1 MKKSKLD
8 RQFGENTELK
18 YMIAYQKFTLEN
30 GLRVVVH
37 EDHTTPMVA
46 VNILYDV
53 GSRDESPEK
62 TGFAHLFE
70 HLMFGGSA
78 NVPEFDEPIQ
88 NAGGE
93 NNAFTN
99 SDITNFYNILPAQNV
114 ETAFWLESDRM
125 LSLNF
130 DNQVLE
136 TQRKVVVEEF
146 KETCLN
152 QPYGDV
158 WHHLSDM
165 VYKTHPYRWP
175 TIGKV
180 PKHVED
186 ASMDDVRDFYYK
198 YYRPNNA
205 ILTVAGDV
213 KADEILALAEKWF
226 ANIPEGD
233 IPKRKLPKENQ
244 QEAARLTKVQ
254 SDVPLDAIY
263 LAFPMPDRL
272 HPDYYDVDLL
282 SDILCNGRSSRLY
295 QRLLKKQQLFSQI
308 DCYISGSIDP
318 GVLIVEGKPAEG
330 ISLEQ
335 AEAAIWKELDL
346 LVEDGVGEKELQK
359 VQNRVE
365 STLVFSEASIL
376 NKAINLSFFEALRN
390 IDRINEE
397 AELYQKVQI
406 EDVERMAK
414 EILQR
419 DRCSTLKYYAKIVEE
434 LV

>member
-1 MKKSKLD
+1 
-8 RQFGENTELK
+8 
-18 YMIAYQKFTLEN
+18 MITYNKFTLEN
-30 GLRVVVH
+30 GLRVIVH
-37 EDHTTPMVA
+37 EDASTPMVA
-46 VNILYDV
+46 VNVLYDV
-53 GSRDESPEK
+53 GSRDESPDK

-78 NVPEFDEPIQ
+78 HVPEFDEPIQ

-130 DNQVLE
+130 DEQVLD

-165 VYKTHPYRWP
+165 VYKEHPYRWP
-175 TIGKV
+175 TIGKI
-180 PKHVED
+180 PAHVEE
-186 ASMDDVRDFYYK
+186 ASMEDVRTFYYK

-205 ILTVAGDV
+205 ILTVSGDV
-213 KADEILALAEKWF
+213 KTEAIRTLAEKWF
-226 ANIPEGD
+226 GNIPKGD
-233 IPKRKLPKENQ
+233 IPKRRLPMEAI
-244 QEAARLTKVQ
+244 QEDTRQIELEAN
-254 SDVPLDAIY
+254 VPLDAIY

-272 HPDYYDVDLL
+272 HPDYYAVDLL
-282 SDILCNGRSSRLY
+282 SDVLCNGRSSRLY
-295 QRLLKKQQLFSQI
+295 QQLLKKRLLFSQI
-308 DCYISGSIDP
+308 DCYVSGSIDP
-318 GVLIVEGKPAEG
+318 GVMIVEGKPAEG
-330 ISLEQ
+330 VSLAQ
-335 AEAAIWKELDL
+335 AEAAIWSELDA
-346 LVEDGVGEKELQK
+346 LVEKGVDEQELQK
-359 VQNRVE
+359 VKNRVE
-365 STLVFSEASIL
+365 STLVFSEASVL
-376 NKAINLSFFEALRN
+376 NKAINLSFFEALGN

-397 AELYQKVQI
+397 AALYQQVSV
-406 EDVERMAK
+406 EDMARVAK

-419 DRCSTLKYYAKIVEE
+419 KRCSTLKYRAKLVEA
-434 LV
+434 V